1 MPKVTVYI
9 RNEDYALWREIGEKT
24 EFIHQALGSPR
35 VSNEKVTIVPPDF
48 KNSKITRLDY
58 GSCKIHDMPLT
69 VYGKCL
75 VKGCKNG

>member
-9 RNEDYALWREIGEKT
+9 RNEDYALWREIEEKT

-35 VSNEKVTIVPPDF
+35 TSDEKITIVPSDF
-48 KNSKITRLDY
+48 KNSKITRLDN
-58 GSCKIHDMPLT
+58 GTCTLHGMPLT

>member
-9 RNEDYALWREIGEKT
+9 RNEDYALWREIEGKT
-24 EFIHQALGSPR
+24 EFIHQALGSPAKAE
-35 VSNEKVTIVPPDF
+35 SEISKPSPIF
-48 KNSKITRLDY
+48 KNLEYTRLDN

>member
-9 RNEDYALWREIGEKT
+9 RNEDYALWREIEEKT
-24 EFIHQALGSPR
+24 EFIHQALGSPAKP
-35 VSNEKVTIVPPDF
+35 EPKITIVPSDF
-48 KNSKITRLDY
+48 KNSKITRLDN
-58 GSCKIHDMPLT
+58 GTCKIHGMPLT